1 MLRDGFGADGGVGP
15 LGTVRWVTWS
25 TIAFTITVISIP
37 TQAVFHEVSVP
48 IAFVLGILQGG
59 SVLLAAL
66 RPWWGAIAQLVA
78 IGGFLGAAEATN
90 GPWPMPVLGMIA
102 LGGVLVVLGLHGYWG
117 VGAVTWLVA
126 MGVLVLPA
134 IVFAGIGTVP
144 AADMLSN
151 LIVSASTT
159 ALALFAA
166 AVVAQLFDARVEVRE
181 AREQTE
187 IERAH
192 VLWQQE
198 RARIAREMHDVVA
211 HSMSIVHMRATSARY
226 RLDGLDAGSVAEFDG
241 IAEQAR
247 AALREMRGLL
257 GVLREGDGVLD
268 APQPGLA
275 DLPALLEATRDAG
288 VVITSSLAGVSAGV
302 SGVVSAGEDADAE
315 PPASLQLALYRVAQE
330 SLSNVVRH
338 ARGAEVFVG
347 LERVGSELWLTVE
360 NGGAPDATDGDVD
373 MAPSDAGGHG
383 IRGMMER
390 MASVGGVLEQGPIA
404 GGGFRVV
411 ARAPRGAGAGA
422 TSGAGAGASAAAGAE
437 LGS

>member
-1 MLRDGFGADGGVGP
+1 MREVLNDGFGASARASSGRLTTAG
-15 LGTVRWVTWS
+15 WVTWS
-25 TIAFTITVISIP
+25 VISFVIVAVSIP
-37 TQAVFHEVSVP
+37 TQAVFYDVFVP

-66 RPWWGAIAQLVA
+66 RPWWGAVAQLAAVSGFVA
-78 IGGFLGAAEATN
+78 AADATG

-102 LGGVLVVLGLHGYWG
+102 LGGVLVALALHGYWG
-117 VGAVTWLVA
+117 VGAVTWLA
-126 MGVLVLPA
+126 SILVLTFSA
-134 IVFAGIGTVP
+134 FATGAFGAV
-144 AADMLSN
+144 AEEAFAD
-151 LIVSASTT
+151 LIVTASTT
-159 ALALFAA
+159 ALVLFAA
-166 AVVAQLFDARVEVRE
+166 AVVAQLLDARVEVRE

-226 RLDGLDAGSVAEFDG
+226 RLDGLDADATAEFDG

-268 APQPGLA
+268 APQPGLI

-288 VVITSSLAGVSAGV
+288 VAITASLAPEATAG
-302 SGVVSAGEDADAE
+302 D
-315 PPASLQLALYRVAQE
+315 PPPSLQLALYRVAQE

-338 ARGAEVFVG
+338 ARGSEVFVG
-347 LERVGSELWLTVE
+347 LERVGTELWLTVE
-360 NGGAPDATDGDVD
+360 NDAVRSAGTEGAEADATSAD
-373 MAPSDAGGHG
+373 PGGHG

-390 MASVGGVLEQGPIA
+390 MASVGGTLDHGSLP
-404 GGGFRVV
+404 GGGYRVV
-411 ARAPRGAGAGA
+411 ARAPHA
-422 TSGAGAGASAAAGAE
+422 
-437 LGS
+437 LGSPDAADAGGADAGGAA

>member
-1 MLRDGFGADGGVGP
+1 MLRDGFGAGHGVGR
-15 LGTVRWVTWS
+15 LGTAGWVTWS
-25 TIAFTITVISIP
+25 TIAFAITAVSIP
-37 TQAVFHEVSVP
+37 TLAVLYDVIVP
-48 IAFVLGILQGG
+48 VAFVLGILQGG

-66 RPWWGAIAQLVA
+66 RPWWGAVAQLAAV
-78 IGGFLGAAEATN
+78 GGFVAAADATG

-102 LGGVLVVLGLHGYWG
+102 LGGVLVVLGLNGYWG
-117 VGAVTWLVA
+117 VGAVTWIVAIVLLAFSALVA
-126 MGVLVLPA
+126 A
-134 IVFAGIGTVP
+134 AFGTV
-144 AADMLSN
+144 AEEALAD
-151 LIVSASTT
+151 LIVTASTT

-166 AVVAQLFDARVEVRE
+166 AVVAQLLDARVEVRE

-226 RLDGLDAGSVAEFDG
+226 RLEGLDGNAVSEFDG

-288 VVITSSLAGVSAGV
+288 VAITATLAPEA
-302 SGVVSAGEDADAE
+302 AEPE

-347 LERVGSELWLTVE
+347 LERVGPELWLTVE
-360 NGGAPDATDGDVD
+360 NGGVPDAGDEPGGL
-373 MAPSDAGGHG
+373 APSDAGGHG

-390 MASVGGVLEQGPIA
+390 MASVGGTLEQGPIA

-411 ARAPRGAGAGA
+411 ARVPHEVP
-422 TSGAGAGASAAAGAE
+422 SSDAE
-437 LGS
+437 GTP

>member
-1 MLRDGFGADGGVGP
+1 MREMLRDGFGAGARATSGRLSTPG
-15 LGTVRWVTWS
+15 WVTWS
-25 TIAFTITVISIP
+25 VISFGITAVSIP
-37 TQAVFHEVSVP
+37 TQAVLYDVFVP

-66 RPWWGAIAQLVA
+66 RPWWGAVAQLAAIAGFVA
-78 IGGFLGAAEATN
+78 AADATG

-102 LGGVLVVLGLHGYWG
+102 LGGVLVALGLHGYWG
-117 VGAVTWLVA
+117 VGAVTWLA
-126 MGVLVLPA
+126 A
-134 IVFAGIGTVP
+134 IVLLIFSALVTGAFRPV
-144 AADMLSN
+144 ADEALSD
-151 LIVSASTT
+151 LIVTASTT
-159 ALALFAA
+159 ALGLFAA
-166 AVVAQLFDARVEVRE
+166 AVVAQLLDARVEVRE

-226 RLDGLDAGSVAEFDG
+226 RLDGLGTDAVAEFDG

-288 VVITSSLAGVSAGV
+288 VAITASLPPEVTEV
-302 SGVVSAGEDADAE
+302 E

-347 LERVGSELWLTVE
+347 LERVGPELWLTIE
-360 NGGAPDATDGDVD
+360 NGASHDGD
-373 MAPSDAGGHG
+373 AEAGAASDQGGHG

-390 MASVGGVLEQGPIA
+390 MASVGGSLDHGTVP
-404 GGGFRVV
+404 GGGYRVV
-411 ARAPRGAGAGA
+411 ARAPHPLPSPGG
-422 TSGAGAGASAAAGAE
+422 TAGAE
-437 LGS
+437 GAA

>member
-1 MLRDGFGADGGVGP
+1 MREVLRDGFGAGARGASGRLNTVG
-15 LGTVRWVTWS
+15 WVTWS
-25 TIAFTITVISIP
+25 VISFVITTVSIP
-37 TQAVFHEVSVP
+37 TQVVLYGVFVP

-59 SVLLAAL
+59 SVLLATL
-66 RPWWGAIAQLVA
+66 RPWWGAVAQLAAVA
-78 IGGFLGAAEATN
+78 GFVAAADVTG

-102 LGGVLVVLGLHGYWG
+102 LGGVLVAVALNGYWG
-117 VGAVTWLVA
+117 VGAVTWLA
-126 MGVLVLPA
+126 AIGVLIFWALVTGAFRP
-134 IVFAGIGTVP
+134 V
-144 AADMLSN
+144 ADDALAD
-151 LIVSASTT
+151 LIVTASTT

-166 AVVAQLFDARVEVRE
+166 AVVAQLLDARVEVRE

-226 RLDGLDAGSVAEFDG
+226 RLEGLDAGAVAEFDG

-257 GVLREGDGVLD
+257 GVLREGDAVLD

-288 VVITSSLAGVSAGV
+288 VPITFSLAPETG
-302 SGVVSAGEDADAE
+302 DAE
-315 PPASLQLALYRVAQE
+315 VPASLQLALYRVAQE

-347 LERVGSELWLTVE
+347 LERVGPELWLTVE
-360 NGGAPDATDGDVD
+360 NGPVESGVAESEAGESGAA
-373 MAPSDAGGHG
+373 SDLGGHG

-390 MASVGGVLEQGPIA
+390 MASVGGSLDHGPIA
-404 GGGFRVV
+404 GGGYRVV
-411 ARAPRGAGAGA
+411 ARAPHPA
-422 TSGAGAGASAAAGAE
+422 TADAE
-437 LGS
+437 GRP

>member
-1 MLRDGFGADGGVGP
+1 MLSDGFGA
-15 LGTVRWVTWS
+15 GTRGTSGRLTTAGWVAWS
-25 TIAFTITVISIP
+25 IIAFAITAVGIP
-37 TQAVFHEVSVP
+37 TQTVIYDVFVP

-59 SVLLAAL
+59 GVLLATL
-66 RPWWGAIAQLVA
+66 RPWWGAVAQLAAVA
-78 IGGFLGAAEATN
+78 GFVAAADATG

-102 LGGVLVVLGLHGYWG
+102 LGMTLVALGLGGYWG
-117 VGAVTWLVA
+117 VGAVTWIVA
-126 MGVLVLPA
+126 IAVLT
-134 IVFAGIGTVP
+134 FAALLAAAFGTV
-144 AADMLSN
+144 ADEALSD
-151 LIVSASTT
+151 LIVTGSTT

-166 AVVAQLFDARVEVRE
+166 AVVAQLLDARVEVRE

-226 RLDGLDAGSVAEFDG
+226 RLDGLDADAVTEFDG

-247 AALREMRGLL
+247 GALREMRGLL
-257 GVLREGDGVLD
+257 GVLREGDAVLG
-268 APQPGLA
+268 APQPALA

-288 VVITSSLAGVSAGV
+288 VAITASLAPETLEG
-302 SGVVSAGEDADAE
+302 E

-347 LERVGSELWLTVE
+347 LERIGPELWLTVE
-360 NGGAPDATDGDVD
+360 NGASDGGGADAVGADDG
-373 MAPSDAGGHG
+373 ATETGAASDRGGHG

-390 MASVGGVLEQGPIA
+390 MASVGGTLDHGPVA
-404 GGGFRVV
+404 GGGYRVV
-411 ARAPRGAGAGA
+411 ARAPHPLGADAGE
-422 TSGAGAGASAAAGAE
+422 AA
-437 LGS
+437 

>member
-1 MLRDGFGADGGVGP
+1 MRDILRDGFGASQSLGP
-15 LGTVRWVTWS
+15 LGRVRWVTWS
-25 TIAFTITVISIP
+25 TIAFAITAVSVP
-37 TQAVFHEVSVP
+37 TQAVLYDVYLP

-66 RPWWGAIAQLVA
+66 RPWWGAVAQLAAV
-78 IGGFLGAAEATN
+78 GGFLGAADATG

-102 LGGVLVVLGLHGYWG
+102 LGCVLVVLGLHGYWG
-117 VGAVTWLVA
+117 VGAVTWIVA
-126 MGVLVLPA
+126 MVSLTLPG
-134 IVFAGIGTVP
+134 ILIAGFGAAP
-144 AADMLSN
+144 AEETLAN
-151 LIVSASTT
+151 LIVTASTT
-159 ALALFAA
+159 ALGLFAA
-166 AVVAQLFDARVEVRE
+166 AVVAQLLDARVEVRE

-226 RLDGLDAGSVAEFDG
+226 RVSGLDAPAVAEFDG

-268 APQPGLA
+268 APQPGLD
-275 DLPALLEATRDAG
+275 DLPALIEATRDAG
-288 VVITSSLAGVSAGV
+288 VSIEARLSLGAREGADGLES
-302 SGVVSAGEDADAE
+302 EDEAP

-347 LERVGSELWLTVE
+347 LERTGGELWLTVE
-360 NGGAPDATDGDVD
+360 NSGAPDAGDASGDLV
-373 MAPSDAGGHG
+373 PSDAGGHG

-390 MASVGGVLEQGPIA
+390 MASVGGTLEHGPIA
-404 GGGFRVV
+404 GGGYRVV
-411 ARAPRGAGAGA
+411 ARASHP
-422 TSGAGAGASAAAGAE
+422 AAADAGVA
-437 LGS
+437 S

>member
-1 MLRDGFGADGGVGP
+1 MREMLSDGFGAGDRARSGRLSTPG
-15 LGTVRWVTWS
+15 WVTWS
-25 TIAFTITVISIP
+25 IISFVITTISIP
-37 TQAVFHEVSVP
+37 TQAVIYDVFVP

-66 RPWWGAIAQLVA
+66 RPWWGAIAQFAAVA
-78 IGGFLGAAEATN
+78 GFVAAADPAG

-102 LGGVLVVLGLHGYWG
+102 LGGVLVALGLHGYWG
-117 VGAVTWLVA
+117 VGAVTLLATLV
-126 MGVLVLPA
+126 VLIFSALLA
-134 IVFAGIGTVP
+134 AAFGTL
-144 AADMLSN
+144 ADEAVAN
-151 LIVSASTT
+151 LIVTASTT
-159 ALALFAA
+159 ALGLFAA
-166 AVVAQLFDARVEVRE
+166 AVVAQLLDARVEVRE

-226 RLDGLDAGSVAEFDG
+226 RLEALDADAVAEFDG

-257 GVLREGDGVLD
+257 GVLREGDAVLD

-275 DLPALLEATRDAG
+275 DLPALLAATRDAG
-288 VVITSSLAGVSAGV
+288 VAITASL
-302 SGVVSAGEDADAE
+302 ELDAAE
-315 PPASLQLALYRVAQE
+315 TAPPPSLQLALYRVAQE

-347 LERVGSELWLTVE
+347 LERVGPELWLTVE
-360 NGGAPDATDGDVD
+360 NGAPRDGEAEAGAA
-373 MAPSDAGGHG
+373 SDQGGHG

-390 MASVGGVLEQGPIA
+390 MTSVGGSLEHGVVP
-404 GGGFRVV
+404 GGGYRVV
-411 ARAPRGAGAGA
+411 ARAPHPLPPPGGAVDAVAPDASHLA
-422 TSGAGAGASAAAGAE
+422 TGAE
-437 LGS
+437 GTA

>member
-1 MLRDGFGADGGVGP
+1 MRDMLTDWARDGRGRVGR
-15 LGTVRWVTWS
+15 LGTAGWIVWGAVS
-25 TIAFTITVISIP
+25 VAIAAVSIP
-37 TQAVFHEVSVP
+37 THAALYGVLVP
-48 IAFVLGILQGG
+48 IAFVLGMLQGG

-66 RPWWGAIAQLVA
+66 RPWWGAGAQLATVVGIAVA
-78 IGGFLGAAEATN
+78 SRPSD
-90 GPWPMPVLGMIA
+90 GPWPMPVVGMIA
-102 LGGVLVVLGLHGYWG
+102 LAAVLVVLGLQGNWRI
-117 VGAVTWLVA
+117 GAVSWLAAFVLLVSTALVA
-126 MGVLVLPA
+126 GTWGAL
-134 IVFAGIGTVP
+134 AGGAV
-144 AADMLSN
+144 AD
-151 LIVSASTT
+151 LIVAASTT

-166 AVVAQLFDARVEVRE
+166 SVVAQLMRARVEVQE

-187 IERAH
+187 VERAH

-226 RLDGLDAGSVAEFDG
+226 RLDGLDADTVAEFDG

-288 VVITSSLAGVSAGV
+288 VAIVRSLEV
-302 SGVVSAGEDADAE
+302 DAAE
-315 PPASLQLALYRVAQE
+315 PEPAPSVQLALYRVAQE

-338 ARGAEVFVG
+338 AHGAEVFVG
-347 LERVGSELWLTVE
+347 LERVGAELWLTVE
-360 NGGAPDATDGDVD
+360 NSAVRDAAGESATV
-373 MAPSDAGGHG
+373 PSDAGGHG

-390 MASVGGVLEQGPIA
+390 MTSVGGSLDHGPLP
-404 GGGFRVV
+404 GGGYRVV
-411 ARAPRGAGAGA
+411 ARAPHPL
-422 TSGAGAGASAAAGAE
+422 GASEGETGAE
-437 LGS
+437 ASA

>member
-1 MLRDGFGADGGVGP
+1 MRDILRDGFGASQSIGP
-15 LGTVRWVTWS
+15 LGKVRWVTWS
-25 TIAFTITVISIP
+25 TIAFVITAVSVP
-37 TQAVFHEVSVP
+37 TQAVLYDVYVP

-66 RPWWGAIAQLVA
+66 RPWWGAIAHIAAVVGFVA
-78 IGGFLGAAEATN
+78 AAEPEGA
-90 GPWPMPVLGMIA
+90 PWPMPVLGMIA
-102 LGGVLVVLGLHGYWG
+102 LGAALVVMGLHGYWG
-117 VGAVTWLVA
+117 VGAVTWIAA
-126 MGVLVLPA
+126 MVLTALPA
-134 IVFAGIGTVP
+134 LVSAGFGRVGDEAFA
-144 AADMLSN
+144 N
-151 LIVSASTT
+151 LVVTASTT

-166 AVVAQLFDARVEVRE
+166 AVVAQLLDARVEVRE

-226 RLDGLDAGSVAEFDG
+226 RLDGLDADTVLEFDG

-288 VVITSSLAGVSAGV
+288 VAITAALSPEAL
-302 SGVVSAGEDADAE
+302 EADA
-315 PPASLQLALYRVAQE
+315 PPSLQLALYRVAQE

-338 ARGAEVFVG
+338 ARGAEVHVG
-347 LERVGSELWLTVE
+347 LERLGDELWLTVE
-360 NGGAPDATDGDVD
+360 NGGAPDAHDGEGGEAEL
-373 MAPSDAGGHG
+373 APRDAGGHG

-390 MASVGGVLEQGPIA
+390 MTSVGGVLEHGPLP

-411 ARAPRGAGAGA
+411 ARAAY
-422 TSGAGAGASAAAGAE
+422 AAAPDDAARE
-437 LGS
+437 NAS

>member
-1 MLRDGFGADGGVGP
+1 MRDMLTAWADAGRAHGGGR
-15 LGTVRWVTWS
+15 LGTAGWVTWGAIS
-25 TIAFTITVISIP
+25 VALTAVSIP
-37 TQAVFHEVSVP
+37 THAALYGVIVP

-59 SVLLAAL
+59 SVLLAAV
-66 RPWWGAIAQLVA
+66 RPWWGAAAQLVA
-78 IGGFLGAAEATN
+78 VVGIAAASRPAG
-90 GPWPMPVLGMIA
+90 GPWPMPVVGMIA
-102 LGGVLVVLGLHGYWG
+102 LAAVLVVLGLRGHWRI
-117 VGAVTWLVA
+117 GAVAWLAGFVLLVSAALVA
-126 MGVLVLPA
+126 
-134 IVFAGIGTVP
+134 GTWGAPVEG
-144 AADMLSN
+144 AVAD
-151 LIVSASTT
+151 LIVAASTT

-166 AVVAQLFDARVEVRE
+166 AVVAQLLQARVEVQE

-187 IERAH
+187 VERAH

-226 RLDGLDAGSVAEFDG
+226 RLEGLDADAVAEFDG

-275 DLPALLEATRDAG
+275 DLPALLDATRDAG
-288 VVITSSLAGVSAGV
+288 VAITASLDGDAGVP
-302 SGVVSAGEDADAE
+302 E
-315 PPASLQLALYRVAQE
+315 PTASVQLALYRVAQE

-338 ARGAEVFVG
+338 AHGAEVFVG
-347 LERVGSELWLTVE
+347 LERVGPELWLTVE
-360 NGGAPDATDGDVD
+360 NSAVRDAAGERTAAAPATVP
-373 MAPSDAGGHG
+373 ADAGGHG

-390 MASVGGVLEQGPIA
+390 MASVGGSLDHGPIA

-411 ARAPRGAGAGA
+411 ARAPHPLPSLDGADGVEGTA
-422 TSGAGAGASAAAGAE
+422 
-437 LGS
+437 

>member
-1 MLRDGFGADGGVGP
+1 VA
-15 LGTVRWVTWS
+15 
-25 TIAFTITVISIP
+25 
-37 TQAVFHEVSVP
+37 Q
-48 IAFVLGILQGG
+48 
-59 SVLLAAL
+59 LAA
-66 RPWWGAIAQLVA
+66 IAGFVA
-78 IGGFLGAAEATN
+78 AADAAG

-102 LGGVLVVLGLHGYWG
+102 LGGVLVALGLGGYWG
-117 VGAVTWLVA
+117 VGAVTWLASVV
-126 MGVLVLPA
+126 VLT
-134 IVFAGIGTVP
+134 FAALLAAAFGTV
-144 AADMLSN
+144 ADEALAD
-151 LIVSASTT
+151 LIVTASTT

-166 AVVAQLFDARVEVRE
+166 AVVAQLLDARVEVRE

-226 RLDGLDAGSVAEFDG
+226 RIEGLDPDAVAEFDG

-247 AALREMRGLL
+247 GALREMRGLL

-275 DLPALLEATRDAG
+275 DLPALLAATRDAG
-288 VVITSSLAGVSAGV
+288 VAITASLAPD
-302 SGVVSAGEDADAE
+302 ENEAE
-315 PPASLQLALYRVAQE
+315 PPASVQLALYRVAQE

-347 LERVGSELWLTVE
+347 LERVGPELWLTVE
-360 NGGAPDATDGDVD
+360 NGPGTDGVGDNSTSTD
-373 MAPSDAGGHG
+373 QGGHG

-390 MASVGGVLEQGPIA
+390 MASVGGSLDHGAVP
-404 GGGFRVV
+404 GGGYRVV
-411 ARAPRGAGAGA
+411 ARAPHPLAASSAEGAP
-422 TSGAGAGASAAAGAE
+422 
-437 LGS
+437 